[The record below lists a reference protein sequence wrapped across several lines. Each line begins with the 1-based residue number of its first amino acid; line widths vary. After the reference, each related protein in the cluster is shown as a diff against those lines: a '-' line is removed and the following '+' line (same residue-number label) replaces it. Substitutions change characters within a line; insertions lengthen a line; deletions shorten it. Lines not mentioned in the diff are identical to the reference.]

1 MRATI
6 MDPIPINYGPWLSM
20 SEEGLSFIKSLML
33 RNPDERLSAAKAL
46 EHPWFTRQFGDAG
59 LSPSPSC
66 NRSQSDSQQAS
77 PSTAPS
83 TVVDFKDAQRN
94 NIVPLPQHQQEQ
106 QQQQQQQQ
114 QIQQQAQQRHQHLQS
129 HHSLSSKP
137 HVFSM

>member
-1 MRATI
+1 

-46 EHPWFTRQFGDAG
+46 EHPWFTRQFEDAG

-66 NRSQSDSQQAS
+66 SRSQQDIQQAS

-83 TVVDFKDAQRN
+83 TVVDVKDAQRN
-94 NIVPLPQHQQEQ
+94 NIVPLPSHQQD
-106 QQQQQQQQ
+106 QQQQQQ
-114 QIQQQAQQRHQHLQS
+114 QIQQQAQQQYQHLQS

-137 HVFSM
+137 HAFSM